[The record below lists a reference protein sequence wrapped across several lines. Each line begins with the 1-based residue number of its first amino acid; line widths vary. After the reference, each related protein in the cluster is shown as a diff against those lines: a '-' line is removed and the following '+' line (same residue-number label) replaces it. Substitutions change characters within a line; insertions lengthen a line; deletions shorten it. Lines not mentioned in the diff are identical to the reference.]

1 MGGFSVKAP
10 AFPSSRACRV
20 GGVLLPRGEA
30 LLGELGRDASTAAI
44 EALVTGLAAGHWAGS
59 PLWSDLVEETR
70 MEN

>member
-1 MGGFSVKAP
+1 M
-10 AFPSSRACRV
+10 